1 MGEHIKQQFRRIG
14 FGEGDAV
21 ALDEMDEMEK
31 QEKRTHSIFL
41 KIPQFDVDCAKHVS
55 DEMFKTLF
63 GDSREYVRNNW
74 HFNKEDYCYYNPEHP
89 DFRRRITA
97 RQMLQKMGLD
107 EIEYPEEAEKLD
119 EPELTESEARKRTPI
134 YSGVLQYF
142 PDAIAGLARQSWK
155 GNNKHNPGEPLG
167 WSREKSSDHMDC
179 IARHLMTP
187 DEIDPE
193 TGETHLV
200 AVAWRAL
207 AALQIQQEKLKG
219 IDAEGKN
226 N

>member
-1 MGEHIKQQFRRIG
+1 MGEHINEQFRRIG

-21 ALDEMDEMEK
+21 AMDEMEK
-31 QEKRTHSIFL
+31 H
-41 KIPQFDVDCAKHVS
+41 
-55 DEMFKTLF
+55 
-63 GDSREYVRNNW
+63 GDNGASVPIEEAFAW
-74 HFNKEDYCYYNPEHP
+74 
-89 DFRRRITA
+89 
-97 RQMLQKMGLD
+97 LD
-107 EIEYPEEAEKLD
+107 EDIKKAEKAEALD

-142 PDAIAGLARQSWK
+142 PDAIAAVARQSWQ
-155 GNNKHNPGEPLG
+155 GNNKHNPGEPLH
-167 WSREKSSDHMDC
+167 WARDKSSDHMDC

-193 TGETHLV
+193 SNETHLV
-200 AVAWRAL
+200 AVVWRAL